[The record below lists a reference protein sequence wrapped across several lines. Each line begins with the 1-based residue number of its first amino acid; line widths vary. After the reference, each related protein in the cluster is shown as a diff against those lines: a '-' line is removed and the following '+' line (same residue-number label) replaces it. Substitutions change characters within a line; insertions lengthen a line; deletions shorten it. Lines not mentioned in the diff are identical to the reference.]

1 MARDSTE
8 FVPTRW
14 LSRAALA
21 QLAGGVTF
29 AAMFAYFSVRAKFTS
44 PYFDDWS
51 LIASLQ
57 NRPWTRTLWA
67 PHNEH
72 ITVVSRLL
80 IWLDL
85 WLWGWPGYATW
96 AAGLLSH
103 FGMAGVLI
111 WTTRD
116 HSTTE
121 RRWLA
126 GVVLILMCLTYELQG
141 VVFPGSVSLP
151 LVAFFGCLALAFFCH
166 AAERPAQQGRLV
178 ALSAALSVAAM
189 LSISN
194 GFLVPAVLVGLS
206 VILRLPRWTT
216 VAMTALTIGAFL
228 LRYSLAGV
236 PGTLLVAEPLAIIR
250 FALAMLAGPLATIS
264 SAATLIVGGAF
275 VVGGLV
281 ATGML
286 TRRLPAAVAPA
297 VLLGNV
303 WFVLLSAGTASLGR
317 AQFDLSIGAESR
329 YTEVVALGW
338 ASLVLLWLP
347 QGFLAW
353 STGRLLAGA
362 VPVITFGLVLL
373 QAFVGDVWA
382 IKADSLNVGSLA
394 LTVGVADDN
403 WLWHLGG
410 AAFITNAL
418 PELRAHD
425 AAFLRFPDRG
435 RKLPDAPACGGTLV
449 ATPASSNDKG
459 FELYGALDRGGAS
472 VRVVDRA
479 GKVVGIGKPAPPVIA
494 PRTFA
499 NSMVWAE
506 IDQLRGNLDRKG
518 HWLGFAQTGEGAPYS
533 VRLLDSSGHVL
544 CAAPVGCCAAVP
556 QPPDRQELIT
566 RGGIVEGYL
575 DGADCSTIS
584 GWAWDSVRP
593 GRPVDVKIRI
603 SSGTQTSL
611 QASSS
616 RPDLAQHTHGYIDH
630 GFLLTKP
637 QLNIPQGTWKV
648 EALTAGSGVPLVG
661 SPKTITC
668 P

>member
-206 VILRLPRWTT
+206 VIC
-216 VAMTALTIGAFL
+216 GC
-228 LRYSLAGV
+228 
-236 PGTLLVAEPLAIIR
+236 
-250 FALAMLAGPLATIS
+250 
-264 SAATLIVGGAF
+264 
-275 VVGGLV
+275 
-281 ATGML
+281 
-286 TRRLPAAVAPA
+286 
-297 VLLGNV
+297 
-303 WFVLLSAGTASLGR
+303 
-317 AQFDLSIGAESR
+317 
-329 YTEVVALGW
+329 
-338 ASLVLLWLP
+338 
-347 QGFLAW
+347 
-353 STGRLLAGA
+353 
-362 VPVITFGLVLL
+362 
-373 QAFVGDVWA
+373 
-382 IKADSLNVGSLA
+382 
-394 LTVGVADDN
+394 
-403 WLWHLGG
+403 
-410 AAFITNAL
+410 
-418 PELRAHD
+418 
-425 AAFLRFPDRG
+425 
-435 RKLPDAPACGGTLV
+435 CGG
-449 ATPASSNDKG
+449 
-459 FELYGALDRGGAS
+459 
-472 VRVVDRA
+472 
-479 GKVVGIGKPAPPVIA
+479 PP
-494 PRTFA
+494 
-499 NSMVWAE
+499 
-506 IDQLRGNLDRKG
+506 
-518 HWLGFAQTGEGAPYS
+518 
-533 VRLLDSSGHVL
+533 
-544 CAAPVGCCAAVP
+544 
-556 QPPDRQELIT
+556 
-566 RGGIVEGYL
+566 
-575 DGADCSTIS
+575 
-584 GWAWDSVRP
+584 
-593 GRPVDVKIRI
+593 
-603 SSGTQTSL
+603 L
-611 QASSS
+611 Q
-616 RPDLAQHTHGYIDH
+616 
-630 GFLLTKP
+630 
-637 QLNIPQGTWKV
+637 
-648 EALTAGSGVPLVG
+648 
-661 SPKTITC
+661 
-668 P
+668 